1 MAKLHMGI
9 CNTLL
14 LVASLML
21 SSVRLAA
28 AQPATILTVSGS
40 PAPMT
45 ISGALPGNQPTA
57 VTDATTTYFVRVK
70 NPSGTGAIS
79 ARLDAPM
86 PLGTTLKLTLTPS
99 SGATSVGPV
108 TLSTISQAVVTN
120 IKKENGS
127 NLRVT
132 YVFEATAA
140 AGVVPAQSRAVT
152 LTLVAL
158 P

>member
-1 MAKLHMGI
+1 MRI
-9 CNTLL
+9 STQLL

-21 SSVRLAA
+21 SSVRLAS
-28 AQPATILTVSGS
+28 AQPAIILTVSGS

-45 ISGALPGNQPTA
+45 ISAALPGNQPTA

-70 NPSGTGAIS
+70 NPSGTGSIYAQLN
-79 ARLDAPM
+79 AAM
-86 PLGTTLKLTLTPS
+86 PFGTTLKLTLSPS
-99 SGATSVGPV
+99 SGATSLGPV

-120 IKKENGS
+120 IQKENGS
-127 NLRVT
+127 SLGVT
-132 YVFEATAA
+132 YIFGATAA

-152 LTLVAL
+152 LTLIAV